1 MSSFIGNLNTIKYE
15 SLSSS
20 NNAGKLYIPVNKTAL
35 MYSHFEHV
43 SGVAAGSGQNGVSIN
58 RLRILN
64 SLIERVSALKN
75 EKPATV
81 KSLGSNEIEKMI
93 QAYQKAEILFPNDP
107 AFAKI
112 QKIYFEKAAELKIKI
127 K

>member
-93 QAYQKAEILFPNDP
+93 QAYQKEM
-107 AFAKI
+107 
-112 QKIYFEKAAELKIKI
+112 KAAMKNTYALCGARPLPGELFSIQA
-127 K
+127 

>member
-1 MSSFIGNLNTIKYE
+1 
-15 SLSSS
+15 
-20 NNAGKLYIPVNKTAL
+20 

-93 QAYQKAEILFPNDP
+93 QAYQKEM
-107 AFAKI
+107 
-112 QKIYFEKAAELKIKI
+112 KAAMKNTYALSGARPLPGELFSIQA
-127 K
+127 

>member
-20 NNAGKLYIPVNKTAL
+20 NNAGKLYVPVNKTAL

-93 QAYQKAEILFPNDP
+93 QAYQKEM
-107 AFAKI
+107 
-112 QKIYFEKAAELKIKI
+112 KAAMKNTYTLSGARPLPGELFSIQA
-127 K
+127 

>member
-20 NNAGKLYIPVNKTAL
+20 NNAGKLYVPVNKTAL
-35 MYSHFEHV
+35 LYSHFEHV

-93 QAYQKAEILFPNDP
+93 QAYQKEMGTFICLT
-107 AFAKI
+107 I
-112 QKIYFEKAAELKIKI
+112 V
-127 K
+127 

>member
-20 NNAGKLYIPVNKTAL
+20 NNAGKLYVPVNKTAL
-35 MYSHFEHV
+35 LYSHFEHV

-93 QAYQKAEILFPNDP
+93 QAYQKEMKTAMKNTYALSGARPLPGELFS
-107 AFAKI
+107 I
-112 QKIYFEKAAELKIKI
+112 QA
-127 K
+127 

>member
-93 QAYQKAEILFPNDP
+93 QAYQKEMKTAMKNTYALSGVRPLPGELFS
-107 AFAKI
+107 I
-112 QKIYFEKAAELKIKI
+112 QA
-127 K
+127 

>member
-93 QAYQKAEILFPNDP
+93 QAYQKEM
-107 AFAKI
+107 
-112 QKIYFEKAAELKIKI
+112 KAAMKNTYALSGVRPLPGELFSIQA
-127 K
+127 